1 MTDEQIIDHTKG
13 FGSERPAARRRPW
26 VAALLSLTATG
37 AGQIYNGQWR
47 KGLTFFLIETALG
60 VTMIFGLGSFAGLVG
75 TGAGL
80 LAFNVAVAAEA
91 YGTARRVRI
100 APTRFNRWWVY
111 LLAVGLSLGA
121 GALVEGVI
129 KARFYQNFKV
139 PSVSMTPTL
148 RVGDRFMARRLDP
161 AAVVARGEVVVF
173 MDEASGRYFVK
184 RVVGLPGETVRMQAR
199 RVYVDGVRLD
209 EPYVRPAEGGPKP
222 ERDDYPP
229 TTLEAGSYFL
239 LGDNR
244 DNSYDSRFIGP
255 VGREAIV
262 ARALYVYFPGDVG
275 ARSWADRFGQAVR

>member
-1 MTDEQIIDHTKG
+1 MTDEQIINDTKELI
-13 FGSERPAARRRPW
+13 SERPAARRKPW

-37 AGQIYNGQWR
+37 AGQVYNGQWR
-47 KGLTFFLIETALG
+47 KGLTLFLIETVLG
-60 VTMIFGLGSFAGLVG
+60 VTMLFGLGSFAGLVW

-80 LAFNVAVAAEA
+80 FAFNVAVAAEA
-91 YGTARRVRI
+91 YGTARRVRF

-111 LLAVGLSLGA
+111 VLAVGLSLGA
-121 GALVEGVI
+121 GAVVEGVI
-129 KARFYQNFKV
+129 KACFYQNFKV

-161 AAVVARGEVVVF
+161 AAAVARGEVVVF

-184 RVVGLPGETVRMQAR
+184 RVVGLPGETVRMKAR

-209 EPYVRPAEGGPKP
+209 EPYVRPTEGGPKP

-229 TTLEAGSYFL
+229 TMLDAVSYFL

-255 VGREAIV
+255 VKREAIV

-275 ARSWADRFGQAVR
+275 ARSWTDRLGQAVR